1 MTPLGLGAEHCR
13 EALERYR
20 EGVASLAALI
30 NAPQRAGP
38 GNDTLVAYDELINDL
53 AVDSLARRGP
63 NGSIRMSQVEAELF
77 APVVTSVHRDLET
90 LARERPSPKWLP
102 TLRAIDRRLEEVEH
116 DIERWHRQVGVD

>member
-20 EGVASLAALI
+20 EGVACLAALI
-30 NAPQRAGP
+30 NAPQKTGP
-38 GNDTLVAYDELINDL
+38 GSDTLVAYDDLVNRL

-63 NGSIRMSQVEAELF
+63 NGSSRMSQVEAELF
-77 APVVTSVHRDLET
+77 APAVTSAHRELET

-102 TLRAIDRRLEEVEH
+102 TLTAIDRRLESVEH
-116 DIERWHRQVGVD
+116 DLEHWHR